1 MPRCGRDRLNGYGDS
16 MVRSPAGCGDRVASP
31 VGDIARMVVGD
42 GVRLDSALTQ
52 WTRNDVTTAQGNSVR
67 YR

>member
-1 MPRCGRDRLNGYGDS
+1 MPRGLSGRLDRYGDS
-16 MVRSPAGCGDRVASP
+16 IARSPGGCGDRVASP

-42 GVRLDSALTQ
+42 GARLDSALTQ
-52 WTRNDVTTAQGNSVR
+52 WTRKDVTTAQGNSVR